1 MEWNQLEY
9 FQKLAQIQHFTQAA
23 KMLHI
28 TQPALSRSIAKL
40 EEELGVPLFE
50 RQGRKVCLNRYGKMF
65 LKRIEVALT
74 EIEKGKQELLEELNP
89 VSGTVSLAFLHI
101 IGTQMVPKILSEFS
115 KRYPNVQFELS
126 QFSNDKALQKLEQGK
141 CDFFIT
147 SSIFLKEGIKKLDLL
162 TEELFVAVPTGHH
175 LSQNKEIDLHQIMN
189 EPFIGIKSNCGLRD
203 TLDVFF
209 QQMGFT
215 PKMKFEGEEVMTVAG
230 LVSAG
235 LGVSILPAAPAL
247 QLDGISWLKL
257 KEPRCTRN
265 IGIAWSETHY
275 MPPSAQLFRKF
286 IIEQYTDK
294 TGENLYITKEK

>member
-9 FQKLAQIQHFTQAA
+9 FQTLAQIQHFTQAA
-23 KMLHI
+23 QMLHI

-65 LKRIEVALT
+65 LKRIEVAIR
-74 EIEKGKQELLEELNP
+74 EVEKGKQELLEELNP
-89 VSGTVSLAFLHI
+89 ISGTVSLAFLHI
-101 IGTQMVPKILSEFS
+101 IGTQMVPRILSEFG
-115 KRYPNVQFELS
+115 KRYPTIQFELS
-126 QFSNDKALQKLEQGK
+126 QFSNDIAMQKLEQGK

-147 SSIFLKEGIKKLDLL
+147 SSIVLKEGIQKLDLL
-162 TEELFVAVPTGHH
+162 TEELFVTVPSGHP
-175 LSQNKEIDLHQIMN
+175 LSQHKEIDLYQIVD

-203 TLDVFF
+203 TLDLFF
-209 QQMGFT
+209 QKMGFT
-215 PKMKFEGEEVMTVAG
+215 PKIKFEGDEVMTVAG

-247 QLDGISWLKL
+247 QMDGISWLKL

-265 IGIAWSETHY
+265 IGIAWSENHY
-275 MPPSAQLFRKF
+275 MSPSAQLFRKF
-286 IIEQYTDK
+286 IIEQYADNTVK
-294 TGENLYITKEK
+294 MS